1 MRTVLKFAVAA
12 AVVPFVVLSAGTNAK
27 AQMPMPDA
35 CKTEASAMKD
45 MNTSGGGMQMG
56 EMADHQKATMES
68 MQKMHP
74 AMMQAMM
81 AKDPDVAFV
90 CGMIAH
96 HMGAISMSEV
106 ELKYGD
112 DEQAK
117 SMAQKIID
125 AQKKEIEEM
134 TTWVKEHAK

>member
-1 MRTVLKFAVAA
+1 MKTVLKSAVAA
-12 AVVPFVVLSAGTNAK
+12 LALLAILLSVSINAS
-27 AQMPMPDA
+27 AQTATPDA
-35 CKTEASAMKD
+35 CKSEMSASGDMK
-45 MNTSGGGMQMG
+45 MPEMPMGQMA
-56 EMADHQKATMES
+56 EHQKAMMEG
-68 MQKMHP
+68 MQQMRT
-74 AMMQAMM
+74 AMMQGMM

-112 DEQAK
+112 DQQAK
-117 SMAQKIID
+117 AMAEKIID

-134 TTWVKEHAK
+134 TSWVNEHAK

>member
-1 MRTVLKFAVAA
+1 MKAFTKFAIAAA
-12 AVVPFVVLSAGTNAK
+12 AVPVMLLSTTTMAT
-27 AQMPMPDA
+27 AQMAVPDA
-35 CKTEASAMKD
+35 CKTQTSAAGDTKMMPD
-45 MNTSGGGMQMG
+45 MQTGQMA
-56 EMADHQKATMES
+56 EHQKAMMDG
-68 MQKMHP
+68 MQKTQP
-74 AMMQAMM
+74 AMMQGVM
-81 AKDPDVAFV
+81 AQDPDVSFV

-112 DEQAK
+112 DQQAK

-134 TTWVKEHAK
+134 TAWVTEHAK

>member
-1 MRTVLKFAVAA
+1 MKTVLKFAVAA
-12 AVVPFVVLSAGTNAK
+12 AALPTILLSATTVAS

-35 CKTEASAMKD
+35 CKSEISAGGDMK
-45 MNTSGGGMQMG
+45 MPEMPTGQ
-56 EMADHQKATMES
+56 MADHQKAMMEG

-74 AMMQAMM
+74 AMMQGMM
-81 AKDPDVAFV
+81 AKDADVSFV

-112 DEQAK
+112 DQQAK

-125 AQKKEIEEM
+125 AQKREIEEM
-134 TTWVKEHAK
+134 TTWVKGHAK